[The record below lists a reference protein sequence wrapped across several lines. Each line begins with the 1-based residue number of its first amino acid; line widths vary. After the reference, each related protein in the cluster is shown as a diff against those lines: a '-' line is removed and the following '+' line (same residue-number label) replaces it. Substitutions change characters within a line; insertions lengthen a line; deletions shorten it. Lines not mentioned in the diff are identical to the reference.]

1 MTFLSLYPTDLLEKL
16 PIVGKENTSSPWPV
30 GLHTCCSLSSTL
42 STLPYARNRPHLL
55 HSHPSVLNL
64 VIISY
69 NRPSVAQLPPIGIR
83 ACRICSHG
91 VLYFLFSGTDLSPY
105 PYPLVYLSLPPCQ
118 KEKTVLTLFYYCTS
132 KYLTPAWPRVE
143 FLKPSRTVQGQP

>member
-1 MTFLSLYPTDLLEKL
+1 MKDWTVSYLTEHDISFPLSHGPFGEIANSWKR
-16 PIVGKENTSSPWPV
+16 GENTSSPWPV

-42 STLPYARNRPHLL
+42 STLPCARNRPHLL

-64 VIISY
+64 VIVSY

-83 ACRICSHG
+83 ACRMCSHG
-91 VLYFLFSGTDLSPY
+91 VLHFLFSSTDLTPH

-118 KEKTVLTLFYYCTS
+118 EGKDSVDFILLLYKQVPNSSLT
-132 KYLTPAWPRVE
+132 
-143 FLKPSRTVQGQP
+143 